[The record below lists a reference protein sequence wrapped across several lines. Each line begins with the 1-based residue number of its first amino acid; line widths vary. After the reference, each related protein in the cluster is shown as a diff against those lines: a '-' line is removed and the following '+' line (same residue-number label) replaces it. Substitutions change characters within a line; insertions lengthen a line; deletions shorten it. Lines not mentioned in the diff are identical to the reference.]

1 VLDAL
6 LQLIVATVARL
17 AAMITVAIAPL
28 FLVPLSAR
36 SYHVCRFTREVPKRH
51 TTRIKLKCQN
61 VQTLHVDAIIRRAA
75 MPTREAI
82 LTAIPLTSYRL
93 SERAI
98 YYVIRRWSTAE

>member
-1 VLDAL
+1 MLDAL

-82 LTAIPLTSYRL
+82 LTAIPLTSWL

>member
-1 VLDAL
+1 MLDAL

-61 VQTLHVDAIIRRAA
+61 VQTLHVDAIIRCAA

-82 LTAIPLTSYRL
+82 LTAIPLTSWL